1 MILYRG
7 KVIPSKDPLKAGF
20 IRISHHL
27 FGVEGQLIGPL
38 MNTPGSLQLPDDN
51 AEVVFARIDGEEGS
65 KEWVW
70 LGESFKPNAIRN
82 VRPEE
87 MDSSL
92 GSTQTGMVANVNT
105 GYLEDYSDDGI
116 HTIYRINSPNKHHS
130 IELME
135 QVNPSVD
142 GEGPAQEFLGIKLK
156 TQDGKGIFLDDGQGK
171 GKDGIKLYLQEGEED
186 KNVIQMSKGGDENG
200 VAPESLTIVM
210 NNNVE
215 ITSSKGNIAIAVATG
230 EGGITIQNLGTGP
243 VEIDSGGEVS
253 VSAIG
258 DISVVSTQGDISV
271 ASTQGDIS
279 VASTQGDVNVEAG
292 DGEDHD
298 IECDHTLKVAGAGS
312 SAGHP
317 VIGEITCPVKKH
329 PKIMLNGK
337 EAITLQ

>member
-116 HTIYRINSPNKHHS
+116 HTIYRINSPSKHHS

-271 ASTQGDIS
+271 ASTQGD
-279 VASTQGDVNVEAG
+279 VNVEAG
-292 DGEDHD
+292 DGEDDSIDATISTDWATKLSNVGASFATGD
-298 IECDHTLKVAGAGS
+298 IEVPITS
-312 SAGHP
+312 HP
-317 VIGEITCPVKKH
+317 NVK
-329 PKIMLNGK
+329 INGK
-337 EAITLQ
+337 PAITK